1 MWQNVRSRRTLQLLY
16 SSRTSLQ
23 AQNASS
29 QTFSSMH
36 IAHIPQVFLSH
47 KLILDLFEADFVL
60 IFLAIFTERK
70 EEKRKLYGHY
80 DLLPQFFQLSAYF
93 LKHLLYFF
101 ACLQVGMLYC
111 RDGQQTEEDMYNNEE
126 GGPAFNEFLDLIGQ
140 RVRLKGFN
148 RYKAGL
154 CNKGIR
160 PPLSN
165 HKHETLSLT
174 IFFMMHDKKSGH

>member
-1 MWQNVRSRRTLQLLY
+1 
-16 SSRTSLQ
+16 
-23 AQNASS
+23 
-29 QTFSSMH
+29 
-36 IAHIPQVFLSH
+36 
-47 KLILDLFEADFVL
+47 
-60 IFLAIFTERK
+60 
-70 EEKRKLYGHY
+70 
-80 DLLPQFFQLSAYF
+80 
-93 LKHLLYFF
+93 
-101 ACLQVGMLYC
+101 MLYC

-165 HKHETLSLT
+165 HKHEALSLT
-174 IFFMMHDKKSGH
+174 IFFMMHDNKSGHKVTLFQGSA

>member
-1 MWQNVRSRRTLQLLY
+1 M
-16 SSRTSLQ
+16 
-23 AQNASS
+23 
-29 QTFSSMH
+29 
-36 IAHIPQVFLSH
+36 
-47 KLILDLFEADFVL
+47 
-60 IFLAIFTERK
+60 
-70 EEKRKLYGHY
+70 YGHY
-80 DLLPQFFQLSAYF
+80 DLLPQFFQFSAYF
-93 LKHLLYFF
+93 LKHLLYIS

-160 PPLSN
+160 P
-165 HKHETLSLT
+165 HKHEALKFDN
-174 IFFMMHDKKSGH
+174 FFYDA